1 MNIKASIIIIT
12 YNQAKT
18 IRAAIDSVVS
28 QRYAWPYEI
37 VIGDDGSTDGT
48 RGICEEYAALYPGKV
63 RLMPAAPNKG
73 IVGNYFD
80 CLAVCQGEY
89 VADCAGDDC
98 WCDRNRLQMQTDYL
112 DCHPEDVAVIGDW
125 EIETEGN
132 IYETRNMD
140 DYAIFRKHIP
150 GRELMMR
157 ALGSKCIFPL
167 LSAMLFRREMVAQ
180 ILESE
185 PDRIRRN
192 DWRCEDL
199 PLVVALGA
207 SGDLGYLPVTACRYS
222 QNGGGV
228 SNIANSGKLFDFFI
242 HACGCV
248 LDLCHIYGVS
258 QSEVSAA
265 LNERLKYL
273 GNLAL
278 EAGDTR
284 RFHEYIEMCRRIDRP
299 GLKPRIYSMALR
311 TAVGRKIL
319 RTIKSFDL

>member
-12 YNQAKT
+12 YNQENT
-18 IRAAIDSVVS
+18 IRTAIESVLS
-28 QRYAWPYEI
+28 QRYSWPYEI

-48 RGICEEYAALYPGKV
+48 RGVCEEYAARYPDKV
-63 RLMPAAPNKG
+63 RLMKAAPNKG

-80 CLAVCQGEY
+80 CLAACRGEY

-98 WCDRNRLQMQTDYL
+98 WCDWNRLQMQSDYL
-112 DCHPEDVAVIGDW
+112 DTHPEDVAVISDW
-125 EIETEGN
+125 EIEKSGQMT
-132 IYETRNMD
+132 ETRD
-140 DYAIFRKHIP
+140 KDEFAVFRRHIS
-150 GRELMMR
+150 GREMMMR
-157 ALGSKCIFPL
+157 ALGSKGVFPL
-167 LSAMLFRREMVAQ
+167 LSAMLFRREVVRK

-199 PLVVALGA
+199 PLIVALG
-207 SGDLGYLPVTACRYS
+207 SVGDFGYLSVKACRYS
-222 QNGGGV
+222 INAGGV
-228 SNIANSGKLFDFFI
+228 SNVYSSGKLFDFYI

-248 LDLCHIYGVS
+248 LDLCCIYGVS
-258 QSEVSAA
+258 QNEVSVA

-284 RFHEYIEMCRRIDRP
+284 RCHEYVEMCRRIDSL
-299 GLKPRIYSMALR
+299 GLKPRFYSTALR
-311 TAVGRKIL
+311 TAPGRKIL
-319 RTIKSFDL
+319 RTIKSLDL